1 MTDFQLNRIEG
12 TDIFYFAKGNV
23 QCLGDTIVQGTFDEV
38 LAVAEQLKN
47 EAKDPGT
54 ESTTKIEEQTALID
68 IQSAKWFVI
77 FLNDNLVQIVRTP
90 GDVMYSLPLGLE
102 CYEERLELIF
112 ERIIKKY
119 NYE

>member
-1 MTDFQLNRIEG
+1 MTYKLNRIEG
-12 TDIFYFAKGNV
+12 TDIFYFAKGNIE
-23 QCLGDTIVQGTFDEV
+23 CLGDTIIEGTFDEV

-54 ESTTKIEEQTALID
+54 EDTTKIENQTALID

-77 FLNDNLVQIVRTP
+77 FLNDDLVQIVRTP
-90 GDVMYSLPLGLE
+90 GDVVYSLPLGLE

-112 ERIIKKY
+112 ERIVKRFQ
-119 NYE
+119 

>member
-1 MTDFQLNRIEG
+1 MIYKLNRIEG
-12 TDIFYFAKGNV
+12 TDIFYFV
-23 QCLGDTIVQGTFDEV
+23 QGSVRCLGDTIIEGTFDEV

-54 ESTTKIEEQTALID
+54 EDTTKIENQTALID

-77 FLNDNLVQIVRTP
+77 FLNDDLVQIVRTP
-90 GDVMYSLPLGLE
+90 GDVIYSLPLGLE

-112 ERIIKKY
+112 ERIVKKFQ
-119 NYE
+119 

>member
-1 MTDFQLNRIEG
+1 MTDYKLNRIEG
-12 TDIFYFAKGNV
+12 TDIFYFAKSDV
-23 QCLGDTIVQGTFDEV
+23 KCLGDTIIEGTFDEV

-54 ESTTKIEEQTALID
+54 EDTTKIENQTALID

-77 FLNDNLVQIVRTP
+77 FLNDDLVQIVRTP
-90 GDVMYSLPLGLE
+90 GNVIYSLPLGLE

-112 ERIIKKY
+112 ERIIKKFK
-119 NYE
+119 

>member
-1 MTDFQLNRIEG
+1 MTYKLNRIEG
-12 TDIFYFAKGNV
+12 TDIFYFAKGNIE
-23 QCLGDTIVQGTFDEV
+23 CLGDTIVQGTFDEV

-54 ESTTKIEEQTALID
+54 EDTTKIENQTALID

-77 FLNDNLVQIVRTP
+77 FLNNDLLQIVRTP
-90 GDVMYSLPLGLE
+90 GDVVYSLPLGLE

-112 ERIIKKY
+112 ERIVKRFQ
-119 NYE
+119 

>member
-1 MTDFQLNRIEG
+1 MTDYKLNRIEN
-12 TDIFYFAKGNV
+12 TDIFYFAKSDV
-23 QCLGDTIVQGTFDEV
+23 KCLGDTIIEGTFDQV

-54 ESTTKIEEQTALID
+54 DDTTKIENQTALID

-77 FLNDNLVQIVRTP
+77 FLSDNLIQIVRTP
-90 GDVMYSLPLGLE
+90 GNVVYSLPLGLE

-112 ERIIKKY
+112 KRIIKKFK
-119 NYE
+119 

>member
-1 MTDFQLNRIEG
+1 MTDYKLNRIEG
-12 TDIFYFAKGNV
+12 TDIFYFSKGNIK
-23 QCLGDTIVQGTFDEV
+23 CLGDPIVQGTFDEV

-54 ESTTKIEEQTALID
+54 EGTTKIENQTALID

-77 FLNDNLVQIVRTP
+77 FLSDNLVQIVRTP
-90 GDVMYSLPLGLE
+90 GNVVYSLPLGLE

-112 ERIIKKY
+112 KRIIKKFK
-119 NYE
+119 

>member
-1 MTDFQLNRIEG
+1 MTYKLNRIED
-12 TDIFYFAKGNV
+12 TDIFYFAKSDV
-23 QCLGDTIVQGTFDEV
+23 KCLGDTIVQGTFDEV

-54 ESTTKIEEQTALID
+54 EDTTKIENQTALID

-77 FLNDNLVQIVRTP
+77 FLNNDLLQIVRTP
-90 GDVMYSLPLGLE
+90 GDVVYSLPLGLE

-112 ERIIKKY
+112 ERIVKKFQ
-119 NYE
+119 